1 MTTINLS
8 LWEEFIT
15 YDPTSPT
22 FFRYKQRMGPKRP
35 QEAVAGR
42 TRASKG
48 VEIDITFTGSET
60 ATALYRAY
68 GTQRISGARLAW
80 LMHYGE
86 IPEGQWVVC
95 LDGDLQN
102 LSLDNLTLMT
112 NSQRKLYKSLVE
124 DASGVCKRGT
134 NGKWITR
141 IRRKYGQDHHY
152 STHDTKEE
160 ATRAYRTALLKL
172 LRDVL

>member
-1 MTTINLS
+1 MNNTIWND
-8 LWEEFIT
+8 FIS
-15 YDPTSPT
+15 YDTTSPT
-22 FFRYKQRMGPKRP
+22 FFRYKQRVGPKRP

-48 VEIDITFTGSET
+48 VEVDITFSGSEC

-80 LMHYGE
+80 ILHYGD
-86 IPEGQWVVC
+86 IPENHWVVC
-95 LDGDLQN
+95 LDGNLQN
-102 LSLDNLTLMT
+102 LALDNLTIMT

-124 DASGVCKRGT
+124 DAKGVT
-134 NGKWITR
+134 YHGKVWQAR
-141 IRRKYGQDHHY
+141 VRKKVGDDYHF
-152 STHDTKEE
+152 STHPTEVE
-160 ATRAYRTALLKL
+160 ATRAYRIALLKQ